1 MDNKGKKKMATS
13 YPMTPFNKLN
23 WRTQS
28 VGIFKSEQKPNPAT
42 GKPETRH
49 KIKNDAGYD
58 YKVMTPPCNALFPH
72 LGSGGNFGGKYSKTQ
87 QTSSVTSQLLMD
99 GEDEHFKTE
108 RAEFFKWLG
117 DFNDNCL
124 DQMYAAD
131 PLGAASAVRTKINK
145 RYGKKKT
152 PEECEEMAKKAF
164 KKTAMVPLKTNDG
177 ETKIVVK
184 CPAFDRDG
192 VARRIRYVQE
202 NGDDYS
208 EMETVP
214 TIRNGALLC
223 IPFQIRPYAMA
234 KDKYGLT
241 YTLITDIVVLSTG
254 RGVSSA
260 PIEEIETANRPYNLS
275 VAEGRE
281 GKIYLN
287 IKDAENRRF
296 EFRTASTEVVFS
308 DLGGTGTLGKI
319 AGVTEDNAKYSGTTK
334 EDIDNEA
341 SVAFY
346 DYVQKMSD
354 DIVDYCIKDDKLLS
368 KLKADSKEEAEE
380 MATETGESFDHC
392 FRTVIKDAFNSPIQK
407 RDEDEHRQF
416 RFSQRVYTY
425 GENKQQNKIPLFD
438 ATGQPIEADIRRNA
452 MIAPVL
458 SPSVYFMA
466 DGKFGLK
473 FDISLLHGI
482 RVDSNPE
489 PSEKSGGILYS
500 LKRAASDIS
509 EPEGKRARI
518 EA

>member
-1 MDNKGKKKMATS
+1 
-13 YPMTPFNKLN
+13 MTPFNKLN

-28 VGIFKSEQKPNPAT
+28 VGTFKSEQKPNHIT
-42 GKPETRH
+42 GKPEIRH
-49 KIKNDAGYD
+49 KIHNDAGYD
-58 YKVMTPPCNALFPH
+58 FKVMTPPCNALFPH
-72 LGSGGNFGGKYSKTQ
+72 LCSGGNFGGKFSKTQ

-99 GEDEHFKTE
+99 GDDEHFKNE
-108 RAEFFKWLG
+108 RLDFFKWL
-117 DFNDNCL
+117 DVFNSECL
-124 DQMYAAD
+124 DQMYATD

-164 KKTAMVPLKTNDG
+164 KKSAMVPLKTNDG

-184 CPAFDRDG
+184 CRAFDRDS
-192 VARRIRYVQE
+192 VARQIRYVQE
-202 NGDDYS
+202 NGDDYT
-208 EMETVP
+208 EMETIP

-223 IPFQIRPYAMA
+223 LPFQIRPYVMA

-241 YTLITDIVVLSTG
+241 YTLIPDIVVLSTG
-254 RGVSSA
+254 KGVSSV
-260 PIEEIETANRPYNLS
+260 PIEAINTPNRPYNLS
-275 VAEGRE
+275 VADGKEGR
-281 GKIYLN
+281 IYLN
-287 IKDAENRRF
+287 IKDDENRRF
-296 EFRTASTEVVFS
+296 EFRASTTEVVFS
-308 DLGGTGTLGKI
+308 DLGGTGTLHKI

-334 EDIDNEA
+334 EDIDNES
-341 SVAFY
+341 SVSFF
-346 DYVQKMSD
+346 DYIQKMSD
-354 DIVDYCIKDDKLLS
+354 DIVDYCISDDKLLV

-380 MATETGESFDHC
+380 MASGTGESFDHC
-392 FRTVIKDAFNSPIQK
+392 FRTVIKDAFNSPVQK
-407 RDEDEHRQF
+407 RDGDEHRQF

-425 GENKQQNKIPLFD
+425 GENKHQNKIPLFD
-438 ATGQPIEADIRRNA
+438 TTGQPIDDDIRRNA

-473 FDISLLHGI
+473 FDISLTHGI

-489 PSEKSGGILYS
+489 PVEKSVGILYS
-500 LKRAASDIS
+500 LKRASSEIS